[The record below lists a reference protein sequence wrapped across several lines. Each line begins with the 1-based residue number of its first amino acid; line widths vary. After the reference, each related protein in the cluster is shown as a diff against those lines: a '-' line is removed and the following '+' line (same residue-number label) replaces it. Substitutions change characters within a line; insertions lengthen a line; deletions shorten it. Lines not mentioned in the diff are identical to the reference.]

1 VSSLVCSG
9 TMDCEFLDDWIC
21 QQFGGEFSN
30 ANGLGFADSRCS
42 RIAGVFLLRARCTRL
57 GRPLCPAGNGRP
69 FGVGDLNL
77 ESFALANGNNLGEAE
92 PMAGAGNCL
101 ALRVVDLGLEHDV
114 HNYLGHTTQR
124 NAGPPLDLAGGAP
137 STVAAEQLNRLPP
150 ATSLRASRRNLVIE
164 H

>member
-1 VSSLVCSG
+1 MSGLVCSG

-42 RIAGVFLLRARCTRL
+42 RIAGVFLLRARWTRL

-77 ESFALANGNNLGEAE
+77 ESFALANGNDLGEAE

-114 HNYLGHTTQR
+114 HNYLGHAAQR
-124 NAGPPLDLAGGAP
+124 MRSRHLTWQEERRVLSQRSTKSDDRPL
-137 STVAAEQLNRLPP
+137 TCRRAAL
-150 ATSLRASRRNLVIE
+150 SR
-164 H
+164 